1 MLFWVLRMIGI
12 RQMLE
17 EEILQSGTINL
28 GWEGQ

>member
-28 GWEGQ
+28 SREGQ

>member
-1 MLFWVLRMIGI
+1 MRFWVLRMIGI

-28 GWEGQ
+28 SREGQ